1 MCVSSLGALRS
12 TLADLVAIDS
22 TSSRP
27 NAAIIEYLES
37 RLKSVGF
44 DCRRI
49 AYLDESGVE
58 KVNLIG
64 VIGGRSSSRPE
75 LALVAHT
82 DCVPFDPEWKEA
94 LTLVERDDRFYGRGA
109 CDTKAFISA
118 ALVAAGS
125 RLPSKLASPLMLIF
139 TADEELGC
147 VGAKQLVD
155 KKVPGANAILAI
167 EQWRSRDRGRTLQS
181 GREAHSE

>member
-1 MCVSSLGALRS
+1 MNSLGALQS

-37 RLKSVGF
+37 RLKSLGF

-64 VIGGRSSSRPE
+64 VIGGRPSSR
-75 LALVAHT
+75 
-82 DCVPFDPEWKEA
+82 
-94 LTLVERDDRFYGRGA
+94 
-109 CDTKAFISA
+109 
-118 ALVAAGS
+118 
-125 RLPSKLASPLMLIF
+125 
-139 TADEELGC
+139 
-147 VGAKQLVD
+147 
-155 KKVPGANAILAI
+155 
-167 EQWRSRDRGRTLQS
+167 
-181 GREAHSE
+181 